1 MKYIIQVKSKDEIR
15 YLQEFKNGYDKIW
28 LFEENKE
35 NATIFES
42 MGQAIIKIGEL
53 IVPWGWD
60 TYIILELGVICKG
73 GETKATKTYETVKK
87 ISISDYN

>member
-15 YLQEFKNGYDKIW
+15 YLQELEKGYHKIW
-28 LFEENKE
+28 LIEEFKE

-42 MGQAIIKIGEL
+42 VVQATIKIGEL

-60 TYIILELGVICKG
+60 TYIILEL
-73 GETKATKTYETVKK
+73 KTYETVKK
-87 ISISDYN
+87 ISIRDYK